1 MDALVSLDTRKQ
13 LSSRMFLVGRE
24 EDMELGKQGM
34 VYSLINKLI
43 HKLSGY
49 L

>member
-1 MDALVSLDTRKQ
+1 MAKDLKVLLTRIV
-13 LSSRMFLVGRE
+13 VGRE